1 MIDDPTAFAQL
12 AAQTE
17 PSRFVLYGWRLDDGQ
32 VGPPWHKVARSLRE
46 VLDDLEGFEGRFDEG
61 RYIVRD
67 AFLEMDDGSPV
78 IHVELVSSRELGDW
92 PIETL

>member
-1 MIDDPTAFAQL
+1 MTDDPTAFEEL

-17 PSRFVLYGWRLDDGQ
+17 PTRFVLYGWRLEDGEL
-32 VGPPWHKVARSLRE
+32 GAPWHKVARSLSE

-61 RYIVRD
+61 GYIIRD

-78 IHVELVSSRELGDW
+78 IHVELVSSRELRERLD
-92 PIETL
+92 ETE